1 MERRQF
7 KTKDTRATIIEYAKE
22 LEEKIIARE
31 EGKFNPAVVKEV
43 ERKKEVKEKSEKILK
58 REILSQ
64 EILDEHKALEEKI
77 EDMKNEI
84 KIIADI
90 DINVNTL
97 AALIEANNIEV
108 AQAQAAKEEIIAEKT
123 AELAALEEEIKTK
136 KAEWEEEDKQYKA
149 DLQVKRDR
157 EAADHKYI
165 LDRDRK
171 KENDEWED
179 TKNARE
185 KAIDLRELAVLE
197 REVNCNAIEET
208 NEALQNEL
216 ALTASKIAEIEKTAK
231 EDAEKAANKTLAIRE
246 AAMKKE
252 VEFDKK
258 MVDAELIN
266 TKGAL
271 AKAEAALAAKDAEL
285 KEAYAKMNELAT
297 KSVQAGQ
304 PVYVNK
310 DNK

>member
-231 EDAEKAANKTLAIRE
+231 EDAEKAANKTLAIE
-246 AAMKKE
+246 K
-252 VEFDKK
+252 
-258 MVDAELIN
+258 L
-266 TKGAL
+266 L
-271 AKAEAALAAKDAEL
+271 
-285 KEAYAKMNELAT
+285 
-297 KSVQAGQ
+297 
-304 PVYVNK
+304 
-310 DNK
+310 

>member
-304 PVYVNK
+304 TVYVNK